1 MAQGDVLCYVP
12 AWFPVPV
19 YAVEVG
25 AVVRA
30 QGAGEPVRP
39 RILAVVPCGHGQA
52 VTPLEGRLICLIC
65 YEVDSALQIDYA

>member
-1 MAQGDVLCYVP
+1 
-12 AWFPVPV
+12 
-19 YAVEVG
+19 VG

-65 YEVDSALQIDYA
+65 YEVDSSLQIDYA